1 MRPSSCVR
9 RQHHRRHQQPMCHAC
24 GKNRGCFCRELGQD
38 RAIHAMA
45 RTMGTSRRAL
55 MSGFAAAALWPAAA
69 RAQAFPNRPIRL
81 IVPFAAGGAA
91 DLFGRALA
99 NALSAELGQQVVVEV
114 RAGAGGLTGV
124 DALAKSAPDGYT
136 ICLAGAAALSA
147 IPFMVSKMPF
157 DWRNDLTLLTLA
169 VRVPEVLIVHPARV
183 DTLGAFIAYA
193 RAHPGEINFGS
204 AGAGSITHL
213 AVELLK
219 REAGINLVHV
229 PYRGVGPAVGDMLG
243 GHIQLIVADVPFL
256 LPHIRSGA
264 IKALAVTSSARV
276 PALPDIPAT
285 AELGYAAVNSD
296 NWYGLVAPA
305 HTPADVLDTL
315 RRASIAVLTS
325 AELKKQFD
333 SQNAAPAPTTPDAFA
348 AFVQAE
354 QGKWGPVVL
363 ATGVKLE

>member
-1 MRPSSCVR
+1 
-9 RQHHRRHQQPMCHAC
+9 
-24 GKNRGCFCRELGQD
+24 
-38 RAIHAMA
+38 
-45 RTMGTSRRAL
+45 
-55 MSGFAAAALWPAAA
+55 
-69 RAQAFPNRPIRL
+69 
-81 IVPFAAGGAA
+81 
-91 DLFGRALA
+91 
-99 NALSAELGQQVVVEV
+99 VVGV

-157 DWRNDLTLLTLA
+157 DWRKDLALLTLA
-169 VRVPEVLIVHPARV
+169 VLVPEVLIVHPALGV
-183 DTLGAFIAYA
+183 DTLDDFIAYA
-193 RAHPGEINFGS
+193 RAHPGKINFGS

-219 REAGINLVHV
+219 RETGINLVHV

-276 PALPDIPAT
+276 PALPDVPAT
-285 AELGYAAVNSD
+285 AELGYTAVNSD

-305 HTPADVLDTL
+305 RTPADVLDTL
-315 RRASIAVLTS
+315 RRASVAALTS
-325 AELKKQFD
+325 AELKKQFE
-333 SQNAAPAPTTPDAFA
+333 SQNAAPSPTTPDEFA

>member
-1 MRPSSCVR
+1 MKRQTAVRPPGILCLRIAKTTSSSVR
-9 RQHHRRHQQPMCHAC
+9 S
-24 GKNRGCFCRELGQD
+24 GCFSIRPNRKSACFSNGEMLPPRGLAAQRPVCRKHLTQITAVLALTANSSALGQD
-38 RAIHAMA
+38 RAIREMSRA
-45 RTMGTSRRAL
+45 MGTSRRAL
-55 MSGFAAAALWPAAA
+55 ICALAVAALWPTTA

-157 DWRNDLTLLTLA
+157 DWRKDLALLTLA
-169 VRVPEVLIVHPARV
+169 VRVPEVLIVHPALGV
-183 DTLGAFIAYA
+183 DTLDDFIAYA
-193 RAHPGEINFGS
+193 RAHPGKINFGS

-219 REAGINLVHV
+219 RETGIDLVHV

-243 GHIQLIVADVPFL
+243 
-256 LPHIRSGA
+256 
-264 IKALAVTSSARV
+264 
-276 PALPDIPAT
+276 
-285 AELGYAAVNSD
+285 
-296 NWYGLVAPA
+296 
-305 HTPADVLDTL
+305 
-315 RRASIAVLTS
+315 
-325 AELKKQFD
+325 
-333 SQNAAPAPTTPDAFA
+333 
-348 AFVQAE
+348 
-354 QGKWGPVVL
+354 
-363 ATGVKLE
+363 

>member
-1 MRPSSCVR
+1 
-9 RQHHRRHQQPMCHAC
+9 
-24 GKNRGCFCRELGQD
+24 
-38 RAIHAMA
+38 
-45 RTMGTSRRAL
+45 MGTSRRAL
-55 MSGFAAAALWPAAA
+55 ICGLAVAALWPAAA

-99 NALSAELGQQVVVEV
+99 NGLSTELGQQVVVEV

-157 DWRNDLTLLTLA
+157 DWRKDLALLTLA
-169 VRVPEVLIVHPARV
+169 VRVPEVLIVHPAR
-183 DTLGAFIAYA
+183 
-193 RAHPGEINFGS
+193 
-204 AGAGSITHL
+204 
-213 AVELLK
+213 
-219 REAGINLVHV
+219 
-229 PYRGVGPAVGDMLG
+229 GVGPAVSDMLG

-256 LPHIRSGA
+256 LPHVRSGA

-276 PALPDIPAT
+276 PALPDVPAT

-296 NWYGLVAPA
+296 NWYRLGAPA
-305 HTPADVLDTL
+305 GGPGGVLDPL
-315 RRASIAVLTS
+315 GRASGSALKS
-325 AELKKQFD
+325 AELKKQFE
-333 SQNAAPAPTTPDAFA
+333 SQNAAPSPTTPDAFA

-354 QGKWGPVVL
+354 QAKWGPVVL